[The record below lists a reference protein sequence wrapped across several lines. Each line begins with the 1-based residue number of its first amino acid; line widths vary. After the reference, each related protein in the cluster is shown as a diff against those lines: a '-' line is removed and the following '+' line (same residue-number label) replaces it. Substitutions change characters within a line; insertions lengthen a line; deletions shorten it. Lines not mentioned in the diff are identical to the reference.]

1 MDTYNTIISSI
12 SSIGFPIVCCLIMF
26 KNNQTLQDT
35 HKEEIDKLREVID
48 NNTLT
53 ITKLYERMETL
64 IKGGDK

>member
-35 HKEEIDKLREVID
+35 HKEVID

>member
-1 MDTYNTIISSI
+1 
-12 SSIGFPIVCCLIMF
+12 MF